1 MSYNNYVFSNWMCIW
16 MKIKKWVPVVVFLL
30 LTVLAGAALA
40 DGGYV
45 AQIGSTKYETLDA
58 AVAAVVDGATI
69 ELLADCVCKNGL
81 TVSNKSLTIDGKNH
95 TITLNGKGI
104 YACSKKGNPE
114 GKYLKFQNGT
124 IEICANTNP
133 SGSGATADLISNFNL
148 IFDNTNVTISRSGE
162 NNCSGI
168 YLYQKSNLYIKNK
181 TAMEVSGFN
190 GSHASGI
197 YADNSEYDDADNREI
212 KVLNQSSLIIKDCD
226 WHGMTI
232 NPIDVTI
239 DGQSSICISD
249 CGNSEYGGGLG
260 CYYGKL
266 TITNESTLNT
276 SDNRGSAW
284 GAFVKELD
292 VDKSSILSS
301 CRNAGWGIAIGGDA
315 LISSGATLTLDD
327 NKATGLVSYA
337 GSDYWYG
344 DVTIMDGASVSIQR
358 NSRGVQVM
366 SGAKLNLETGSVNE
380 NGTNLRYPNGGGII
394 VFSGGSAIIGS
405 NVDLYNNHASN
416 AGDDIYSSG
425 QITFGKTGSGWRLDG
440 EPDCTDAITG
450 WFDDA
455 KDARWEA
462 HASDDKNHI
471 VLVDAGAYEAPLALK
486 AAHGILPA
494 PTAVPTAAPVP
505 KTGDNTPLYALYALL
520 ALSLSAALVLTLRR
534 KAHR

>member
-1 MSYNNYVFSNWMCIW
+1 
-16 MKIKKWVPVVVFLL
+16 MKIKKWVPVVVFVL
-30 LTVLAGAALA
+30 LTVFAGAALA
-40 DGGYV
+40 EGNI
-45 AQIGSTKYETLDA
+45 AKIGSNEYATFDA
-58 AVAAVVDGATI
+58 ALVAAQDGDTI
-69 ELLADCVCKNGL
+69 VLLADCVCNNGL
-81 TVSNKSLTIDGKNH
+81 TVSNKSLTIDGQNH

-104 YACSKKGNPE
+104 YACSTKGNPE
-114 GKYLKFQNGT
+114 RKYLELRNGT

-133 SGSGATADLISNFNL
+133 SGSGATANLISNFNL
-148 IFDNTNVTISRSGE
+148 IFDNTNVTISRSGK

-168 YLYQKSNLYIKNK
+168 YLYQESNLYIKNK

-190 GSHASGI
+190 GSRASGI
-197 YADNSEYDDADNREI
+197 YADNSEYGGADNREI

-249 CGNSEYGGGLG
+249 CGNSKYGGGLG

-366 SGAKLNLETGSVNE
+366 SGAKLNLETGSVYE

-394 VFSGGSAIIGS
+394 VSSGGSAIIGS

-425 QITFGKTGSGWRLDG
+425 QITFGKTGSGWKLDG
-440 EPDCTDAITG
+440 EPDCTDVITG

-462 HASDDKNHI
+462 HASNEENHI

-494 PTAVPTAAPVP
+494 PAITADVP
-505 KTGDNTPLYALYALL
+505 KTGDNMPLYALYALL